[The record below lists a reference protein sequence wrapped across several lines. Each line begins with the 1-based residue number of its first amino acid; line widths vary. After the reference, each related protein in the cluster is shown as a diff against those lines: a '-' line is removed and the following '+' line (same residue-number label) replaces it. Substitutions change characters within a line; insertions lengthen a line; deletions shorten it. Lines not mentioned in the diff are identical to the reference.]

1 MSRRIAIW
9 LVLALAVM
17 GTIAPVNASQ
27 NSGASVGDRRAGI
40 RLPSPGETVA
50 LQIWPSP
57 GAEKFGDKD
66 EIGRELESIRD
77 QPEFRRLRKKKKA
90 AEATPESEFK
100 WPQWIKDFFNW
111 LGDLFRG
118 VGNVFSGL
126 GVLLQSLAYAI
137 LAAVAAAVIWLLVRA
152 FQNYQGKLKSPFGK
166 RNLPEEGEA
175 EIPPGDIPADE
186 YLKRASELAERGLF
200 REAIGQL
207 ILGAMSRTE
216 RSGLIRFRRGLTH
229 RDYLRA
235 LRSRAMPHQSF
246 KQIVSVYEP
255 ICFGRRPANMDHYLT
270 SLDGYKTGFFEPLAE
285 AVAPAKKLPANL
297 SAAPQLS

>member
-1 MSRRIAIW
+1 MRRGFV
-9 LVLALAVM
+9 LGLALAMM
-17 GTIAPVNASQ
+17 GTIETVGSSQ
-27 NSGASVGDRRAGI
+27 NSGATVESRRTRI
-40 RLPSPGETVA
+40 RLASGGETPVIPI
-50 LQIWPSP
+50 QTSP

-66 EIGRELESIRD
+66 EISRELESIRD

-90 AEATPESEFK
+90 AETAPSPEFQ

-118 VGNVFSGL
+118 VGRVFSGL

-186 YLKRASELAERGLF
+186 YLKRASELAERGLY

-255 ICFGRRPANMDHYLT
+255 ICFGRRPANMDHFQT
-270 SLDGYKTGFFEPLAE
+270 SLDGYRTGFLEPLAE
-285 AVAPAKKLPANL
+285 AVAPPKKIPANV